1 MLNSI
6 RFVASKG
13 ARGASAAV
21 IVLCALLAGCAG
33 GVSNTAQYSAQPQVR
48 PDNIYVYSFD
58 STPNQ
63 VKLDNGGVIQKM
75 TSQFDGTST
84 AQKQAQE
91 AAEVREQVANE
102 IVRQLQ
108 SMGLRAIRSD
118 VPAPADQNVLLV
130 QGKFD
135 TIDSGNRR
143 RRILI
148 GLGAGKSEL
157 STSVQLLYKPA
168 GGAPRLVQ
176 SFDASADSGKMPG
189 IAETAGVGA
198 AAGHLATSA
207 YRRPGTAVQRAM
219 PRSWRNPS
227 PNKWRRS
234 ANRKAGCPP
243 SAPRDSLSGRR
254 PGSAWAS
261 THPNNTTLIFPP
273 RARILA
279 RCLHR
284 GVYSSYCVEQPQQRL
299 HLSWLFL
306 CHSRSLTLDRNVR
319 NPSHAT
325 TSSPS
330 LRRACSCR

>member
-1 MLNSI
+1 MNMFNAI
-6 RFVASKG
+6 RFIGRKG

-21 IVLCALLAGCAG
+21 IVLCTLLAGCAG

-58 STPNQ
+58 STPDQ
-63 VKLDNGGVIQKM
+63 VKLDNGGMIQKV
-75 TSQFDGTST
+75 TSQFNGTST

-102 IVRQLQ
+102 IVHQLQ

-130 QGKFD
+130 QGKFG

-207 YRRPGTAVQRAM
+207 AVGAGLHGVSETTHGGAAGNAKKLAESIAKQVAELGKTQGWM
-219 PRSWRNPS
+219 PAERT
-227 PNKWRRS
+227 K
-234 ANRKAGCPP
+234 G
-243 SAPRDSLSGRR
+243 
-254 PGSAWAS
+254 
-261 THPNNTTLIFPP
+261 
-273 RARILA
+273 
-279 RCLHR
+279 
-284 GVYSSYCVEQPQQRL
+284 
-299 HLSWLFL
+299 
-306 CHSRSLTLDRNVR
+306 
-319 NPSHAT
+319 
-325 TSSPS
+325 
-330 LRRACSCR
+330 